1 MEDIERQQIKGR
13 VLRVKTGYNP
23 NSSSVGSAIPV
34 FLAAA
39 VGAGALT
46 AFLLNLLG
54 SIRGAVREQTPAA
67 HGPAATAADDRNGED
82 DGT

>member
-1 MEDIERQQIKGR
+1 MGDTEQIKGR
-13 VLRVKTGYNP
+13 VLRVKEGYNP

-46 AFLLNLLG
+46 AFVLNLLG
-54 SIRGAVREQTPAA
+54 TIAAIVREQKPEA
-67 HGPAATAADDRNGED
+67 HGQDATEADRLNGED
-82 DGT
+82 DPS

>member
-1 MEDIERQQIKGR
+1 MEATELQQTKGR
-13 VLRVKTGYNP
+13 VLRVKQGYNP

-54 SIRGAVREQTPAA
+54 TIRGVVSRQKPEA
-67 HGPAATAADDRNGED
+67 HGPAATAADGED
-82 DGT
+82 ELT